1 MTAALP
7 PEHRETTPRGVLVSV
22 VASFL
27 FAALFFL
34 PPLLEPFG
42 ANEIFAWRVIATVP
56 VLATLIAV
64 FGWWRDVRDIAV
76 RLARRPLLV
85 LVVVLDGLLLSL
97 QLWLFGWAPQTGH
110 GLELA
115 LGYLLMPLAMVVVG
129 VVLHRERLAPLR
141 IAAVVAAA
149 IGVTAAIVVA
159 GGLSWATI
167 AVAVGYPVYF
177 AIRRRAGLDSIGAFC
192 FELAVLVPVAVV
204 LALQPS
210 SLAILAAHPQLGW
223 GIVLL
228 GVIGGVA
235 LVLYLVASR
244 LLSFGVFGL
253 LSYLEPVLLVLV
265 AVLLLGE
272 SLTLADGFV
281 YGPIV
286 VALVFLGLETVRRPP
301 R

>member
-1 MTAALP
+1 MTDALP
-7 PEHRETTPRGVLVSV
+7 LGHRETTPRGVLVSV

-34 PPLLEPFG
+34 PPLLEPFE

-56 VLATLIAV
+56 VLAALVGV

-76 RLARRPLLV
+76 RLARRPTLI
-85 LVVVLDGLLLSL
+85 LVVVLDGLLLSV

-141 IAAVVAAA
+141 IAAVAAAA

-192 FELAVLVPVAVV
+192 FELLVLVPVAVV

-210 SLAILAAHPQLGW
+210 SLEVLAAHPQLGW
-223 GIVLL
+223 GILLL

-272 SLTLADGFV
+272 SLTLTDVFV

-286 VALVFLGLETVRRPP
+286 IALVLLGLETARRPT

>member
-1 MTAALP
+1 VTDALP
-7 PEHRETTPRGVLVSV
+7 LGHRETTPRGVLVSV

-34 PPLLEPFG
+34 PPLLEPFE

-56 VLATLIAV
+56 VLAALVGV
-64 FGWWRDVRDIAV
+64 FGWWRDVRDIAL
-76 RLARRPLLV
+76 RLSRRPALI
-85 LVVVLDGLLLSL
+85 LVVVLDGLLLSV

-141 IAAVVAAA
+141 ITAVAAA
-149 IGVTAAIVVA
+149 AVGVTAAIVVA
-159 GGLSWATI
+159 GGLSWATV
-167 AVAVGYPVYF
+167 AVALGYPVYF

-192 FELAVLVPVAVV
+192 FELLVLVPVAVV

-210 SLAILAAHPQLGW
+210 SLAILAAHPQLWW

-272 SLTLADGFV
+272 SLTLTDVFV

-286 VALVFLGLETVRRPP
+286 IALVLLGLETARRPSH
-301 R
+301 

>member
-34 PPLLEPFG
+34 PPLLEPFE

-56 VLATLIAV
+56 VLAALVGV
-64 FGWWRDVRDIAV
+64 FGWWRDVRDIAL

-85 LVVVLDGLLLSL
+85 LVIVLDGLLLSV

-141 IAAVVAAA
+141 IAAVAAA
-149 IGVTAAIVVA
+149 AVGVTAAIVVA
-159 GGLSWATI
+159 GGLSWATV
-167 AVAVGYPVYF
+167 AVALGYPVYF

-192 FELAVLVPVAVV
+192 FELLVLVPVAVV

-210 SLAILAAHPQLGW
+210 SLDVLAAHPQLGW
-223 GIVLL
+223 GILLL

-253 LSYLEPVLLVLV
+253 LSYLEPVLLVHV

-272 SLTLADGFV
+272 SLTLTDVFV

-286 VALVFLGLETVRRPP
+286 LALVLLGLETVRRPS

>member
-7 PEHRETTPRGVLVSV
+7 PEQRETTPRGVLVSV

-64 FGWWRDVRDIAV
+64 FGWRREVRDIAV
-76 RLARRPLLV
+76 RLARRPILV

-141 IAAVVAAA
+141 IAAVAAA
-149 IGVTAAIVVA
+149 ALGVTAAIVVA

-192 FELAVLVPVAVV
+192 FELAVLVPVAIV

-210 SLAILAAHPQLGW
+210 SLAVLAAHPQLGW

-272 SLTLADGFV
+272 SLTVADGFV

-286 VALVFLGLETVRRPP
+286 VALMLLGLETVRRPS

>member
-64 FGWWRDVRDIAV
+64 FGWWREVRDIAV
-76 RLARRPLLV
+76 RLARRPILV

-141 IAAVVAAA
+141 RAAVAAA
-149 IGVTAAIVVA
+149 ALGVTAAIVVA

-192 FELAVLVPVAVV
+192 FELAVLVPAAIV

-210 SLAILAAHPQLGW
+210 SLAVLAAYLQLGW
-223 GIVLL
+223 GILLL

-272 SLTLADGFV
+272 SLTLTDVFV

-286 VALVFLGLETVRRPP
+286 LALVLLGLETARRPS

>member
-1 MTAALP
+1 VTDALP
-7 PEHRETTPRGVLVSV
+7 LGHRETTPRGVLVSV

-34 PPLLEPFG
+34 PPLLEPFE

-56 VLATLIAV
+56 VLAALVGV
-64 FGWWRDVRDIAV
+64 FGWWRDVRDIAL
-76 RLARRPLLV
+76 RLSRRPALI
-85 LVVVLDGLLLSL
+85 LVVVLDGLLLSV

-141 IAAVVAAA
+141 IAAVAAA
-149 IGVTAAIVVA
+149 AVGVTAAIVVA
-159 GGLSWATI
+159 GGLSWATV
-167 AVAVGYPVYF
+167 AVALGYPVYF

-192 FELAVLVPVAVV
+192 FELLVLVPVAVV

-272 SLTLADGFV
+272 SLTLTDVFV

-286 VALVFLGLETVRRPP
+286 IALVLLGLETARRPS

>member
-1 MTAALP
+1 VTDALP
-7 PEHRETTPRGVLVSV
+7 LGHRETTPRGVLVSV

-34 PPLLEPFG
+34 PPLLEPFE

-56 VLATLIAV
+56 VLAALVGV

-76 RLARRPLLV
+76 RLARRPALI
-85 LVVVLDGLLLSL
+85 LVVVLDGLLLSV

-141 IAAVVAAA
+141 IAAVAAA
-149 IGVTAAIVVA
+149 AVGVTAAIVVA

-177 AIRRRAGLDSIGAFC
+177 AIRRRAALDSIGAFC
-192 FELAVLVPVAVV
+192 FELLVLVPVAVL

-210 SLAILAAHPQLGW
+210 SLDVLAAHPQLGW
-223 GIVLL
+223 GILLL

-272 SLTLADGFV
+272 SLTLTDVFV

-286 VALVFLGLETVRRPP
+286 LALVLLGLETARRPS

>member
-1 MTAALP
+1 MTDALP
-7 PEHRETTPRGVLVSV
+7 LGHRETTPRGVLVSV

-34 PPLLEPFG
+34 PPLLEPFE

-56 VLATLIAV
+56 VLATLVGV
-64 FGWWRDVRDIAV
+64 FGWWRDVRVIAL
-76 RLARRPLLV
+76 RLSRRPALI
-85 LVVVLDGLLLSL
+85 LVVVLDGLLLSV

-141 IAAVVAAA
+141 IAAVAAA
-149 IGVTAAIVVA
+149 AVGVTAAIVVA

-192 FELAVLVPVAVV
+192 FELLVLVPVAVV

-210 SLAILAAHPQLGW
+210 SLDVLAAHPQLGW
-223 GIVLL
+223 GILLL

-272 SLTLADGFV
+272 SLTLTDVFV

-286 VALVFLGLETVRRPP
+286 IALVLLGLETSRRPS

>member
-56 VLATLIAV
+56 VLATLIVA
-64 FGWWRDVRDIAV
+64 FGWWRDVRDIAR
-76 RLARRPLLV
+76 RLIRRPLLV
-85 LVVVLDGLLLSL
+85 LVVVVDGLLLSV

-177 AIRRRAGLDSIGAFC
+177 AIRRRAGLDSIGALC
-192 FELAVLVPVAVV
+192 FELAVLVPVAIV
-204 LALQPS
+204 LAVQPS
-210 SLAILAAHPQLGW
+210 SLTVLGGHPQLGW
-223 GIVLL
+223 GIGLL

-286 VALVFLGLETVRRPP
+286 VALILLGLETSRRPP

>member
-129 VVLHRERLAPLR
+129 VLLHRERLAPLR
-141 IAAVVAAA
+141 IAAVAAAA

-159 GGLSWATI
+159 GGLSWATV

-192 FELAVLVPVAVV
+192 FELAVLVPAAIV

-210 SLAILAAHPQLGW
+210 SLAILAAHPQLSW

-286 VALVFLGLETVRRPP
+286 VALVLLGLETVRRP

>member
-34 PPLLEPFG
+34 PPLLEPFE

-56 VLATLIAV
+56 VLAALVGV
-64 FGWWRDVRDIAV
+64 FGWWRDVRDIAL

-85 LVVVLDGLLLSL
+85 LVIVLDGLLLSV

-141 IAAVVAAA
+141 IAAVAAA
-149 IGVTAAIVVA
+149 AVGVTAAIVVA
-159 GGLSWATI
+159 GGLSWATV
-167 AVAVGYPVYF
+167 AVALGYPVYF

-192 FELAVLVPVAVV
+192 FELLVLVPVAVV

-210 SLAILAAHPQLGW
+210 SLDVLAAHPQLGW
-223 GIVLL
+223 GILLL

-253 LSYLEPVLLVLV
+253 LSYPEPVLLVLV

-272 SLTLADGFV
+272 SLTLTDVFV

-286 VALVFLGLETVRRPP
+286 LALVLLGLETVRRPS

>member
-1 MTAALP
+1 MTDALP
-7 PEHRETTPRGVLVSV
+7 LGHRETTPRGVLVSV

-34 PPLLEPFG
+34 PPLLEPFE

-56 VLATLIAV
+56 VLAALVGV

-76 RLARRPLLV
+76 RLARRPTLI
-85 LVVVLDGLLLSL
+85 LVVVLDGLLLSV

-141 IAAVVAAA
+141 IAAVAAAA

-192 FELAVLVPVAVV
+192 FELLVLVPVAVV

-210 SLAILAAHPQLGW
+210 SLDVLAAHPQLGW
-223 GIVLL
+223 GILLL

-272 SLTLADGFV
+272 SLTLTDVFV

-286 VALVFLGLETVRRPP
+286 LALVLLGLETARRPS